1 MRGRRGRERAWL
13 CVTAAGLSVIY
24 GSAENRFPPQQQ
36 QQQQHCS
43 HSPPPP
49 PPPLAAAATATS
61 QVRRCQ
67 PGARG
72 GERRARWAES
82 GATEGDLEGA
92 RGFWKVMQQNAF
104 EESRYPWQESFE
116 NVSVCM
122 PFRCPRCGD
131 HTRFRT
137 LSSLRAHLEFSHSYE
152 DRSLLTKC
160 NLFSSLKDAD
170 LISSSEPLM
179 LGDSPNVLKPKTSY
193 LNFCDAAR
201 ENAKNRKP
209 LEVEAERPASYGS
222 TYTSG
227 ESTDEPISKP
237 GLAATDSKASFEAH
251 VREKFNRMVEA
262 VDKTIEKRIDKLTK
276 ELAQKTAELLEV
288 RAAFV
293 QLSQKKQEVQRRER
307 ALNRQV
313 DVAVEMIAVLKQR
326 LTESEE
332 ELHRKEE
339 EVFTFNHFLE
349 EAAEKEVRGKARL
362 QHFIENLLQ
371 RVDLAEK
378 QLEYYQNQQTM
389 DNYSDVHEHMFTDM
403 SSSKKPRC
411 LSSRGAQHAFYNT
424 PDVKPHSFQKGRMH
438 LKKAKEDKIC
448 AHPIKLF
455 YEPVDCSRDIWR
467 PQKKG
472 DAMNAA
478 RKVNAKSK
486 ISKKS
491 KQHY

>member
-1 MRGRRGRERAWL
+1 
-13 CVTAAGLSVIY
+13 
-24 GSAENRFPPQQQ
+24 
-36 QQQQHCS
+36 
-43 HSPPPP
+43 
-49 PPPLAAAATATS
+49 
-61 QVRRCQ
+61 
-67 PGARG
+67 
-72 GERRARWAES
+72 
-82 GATEGDLEGA
+82 
-92 RGFWKVMQQNAF
+92 MQQNTF

-116 NVSVCM
+116 NVCM

-137 LSSLRAHLEFSHSYE
+137 LSSLRAHLEYNHSYE

-160 NLFSSLKDAD
+160 KLFSSLTDTD
-170 LISSSEPLM
+170 LIASSEPLTPGT
-179 LGDSPNVLKPKTSY
+179 LGDSTNVMKPKTSY
-193 LNFCDAAR
+193 LNFCDAAH
-201 ENAKNRKP
+201 ENVKNRKP
-209 LEVEAERPASYGS
+209 LEVEAERPASFGS
-222 TYTSG
+222 NYTSG
-227 ESTDEPISKP
+227 ESTDEPISRT

-339 EVFTFNHFLE
+339 EVVTFNHFLE

-362 QHFIENLLQ
+362 QRFIENLLQ

-378 QLEYYQNQQTM
+378 QLEYYQNQQIVG
-389 DNYSDVHEHMFTDM
+389 NYSDVNEYMFTDM

-411 LSSRGAQHAFYNT
+411 LRGNQHAYYNV
-424 PDVKPHSFQKGRMH
+424 PDAKAHSLQKGRMH
-438 LKKAKEDKIC
+438 LKKAKEDKISV
-448 AHPIKLF
+448 HPVKLF
-455 YEPVDCSRDIWR
+455 YEPADCPRDVWR

-472 DAMNAA
+472 DAVNAA

-486 ISKKS
+486 ISRKS
-491 KQHY
+491 KQLY

>member
-1 MRGRRGRERAWL
+1 
-13 CVTAAGLSVIY
+13 
-24 GSAENRFPPQQQ
+24 
-36 QQQQHCS
+36 
-43 HSPPPP
+43 
-49 PPPLAAAATATS
+49 
-61 QVRRCQ
+61 
-67 PGARG
+67 
-72 GERRARWAES
+72 
-82 GATEGDLEGA
+82 
-92 RGFWKVMQQNAF
+92 MQQNTF

-131 HTRFRT
+131 RTRFRT
-137 LSSLRAHLEFSHSYE
+137 LSSLRAHLEYSHSYE

-160 NLFSSLKDAD
+160 NLFSSLRDAD
-170 LISSSEPLM
+170 LISSSEPLTPGM
-179 LGDSPNVLKPKTSY
+179 LGDGTGVMKPKTSY
-193 LNFCDAAR
+193 LNFCDTAR
-201 ENAKNRKP
+201 ENARNRKP
-209 LEVEAERPASYGS
+209 LEAEAERPASLGS
-222 TYTSG
+222 NYTSG
-227 ESTDEPISKP
+227 ESVDEPISKP
-237 GLAATDSKASFEAH
+237 GLATSDSKASFEAH

-276 ELAQKTAELLEV
+276 ELSQKTAELLEV

-339 EVFTFNHFLE
+339 EVVTFNHFLE
-349 EAAEKEVRGKARL
+349 EAAEKELRGKARL
-362 QHFIENLLQ
+362 QRFIENLLQ

-378 QLEYYQNQQTM
+378 QLEYYQNQQIVGS
-389 DNYSDVHEHMFTDM
+389 YSDVHEYVFTDI

-411 LSSRGAQHAFYNT
+411 LSSRGNQHGYYNT
-424 PDVKPHSFQKGRMH
+424 PDVKPHSLQKGRMH
-438 LKKAKEDKIC
+438 LKKAKEDKSC
-448 AHPIKLF
+448 AHPVKLF
-455 YEPVDCSRDIWR
+455 YEPVDCARDVWR

-472 DAMNAA
+472 DAVGAS

-491 KQHY
+491 KQLY